1 MIQLQFF
8 SRKEFFMGSSIVLVL
23 AFPLMFVG
31 LIFEM
36 IMGAFIGYPTA
47 QIELPY
53 DEATG
58 LVWEYDNVDDPYIN
72 LVKTEIKD
80 GKQIFIFESAGIS
93 LDWNGEVME
102 LVFTDKNGNEEVYY
116 AYGGAKRTA
125 PEFTAADECDT
136 YELTVTAENPVNGGK
151 WIVTDHNYYLL
162 HKELNEADTQTFTV
176 VVSPEN
182 KKGCYANEYGM
193 FSVEF
198 TYVDSLGIPRE
209 LSSAIYKLDDGEH
222 YLSET
227 KHQKF
232 SDFMGELLEHAGS

>member
-1 MIQLQFF
+1 
-8 SRKEFFMGSSIVLVL
+8 MGSSIVLIL

-36 IMGAFIGYPTA
+36 IMGAVVGYPTA

-53 DEATG
+53 DEAAG

-80 GKQIFIFESAGIS
+80 GKQVFIFESAGIS

-116 AYGGAKRTA
+116 AYGGAKRSA
-125 PEFTAADECDT
+125 PEFCADEECSL
-136 YELTVTAENPVNGGK
+136 YELTITAENPVSGGK
-151 WIVTDHNYYLL
+151 WKVGDHNYYLL
-162 HKELNEADTQTFTV
+162 HQEINEADSQTFTV
-176 VVSPEN
+176 VVTPEN
-182 KKGCYANEYGM
+182 KKGSYAEYGM

-198 TYVDSLGIPRE
+198 VYVDSLGVPVE
-209 LSSAIYKLDDGEH
+209 LSTAIFKLEDGEH
-222 YLSET
+222 YLSEI
-227 KHQKF
+227 KNQSF
-232 SDFMGELLEHAGS
+232 SGFMGDLLEHAGS

>member
-1 MIQLQFF
+1 
-8 SRKEFFMGSSIVLVL
+8 MGSSIVLVL
-23 AFPLMFVG
+23 AFPLMFFG

-36 IMGAFIGYPTA
+36 ITGAVVGYPTA

-72 LVKTEIKD
+72 LVKTEIID
-80 GKQIFIFESAGIS
+80 GKQIFIFESSGIK

-116 AYGGAKRTA
+116 AYGGAKRNA
-125 PEFTAADECDT
+125 PEFCPAEECSL
-136 YELTVTAENPVNGGK
+136 YEVTITAENPVNGGK

-162 HKELNEADTQTFTV
+162 YEESTEADSQTFTV
-176 VVSPEN
+176 VVNPEN
-182 KKGCYANEYGM
+182 KKGSYAEYGM

-222 YLSET
+222 YLAET
-227 KHQKF
+227 KYQKF
-232 SDFMGELLEHAGS
+232 SDFIGDLLEHAGS

>member
-1 MIQLQFF
+1 
-8 SRKEFFMGSSIVLVL
+8 MGSSIVLVL
-23 AFPLMFVG
+23 AFPLMFFG

-36 IMGAFIGYPTA
+36 IVGAVVGYPTA

-80 GKQIFIFESAGIS
+80 GKQIFIFENAGIG

-102 LVFTDKNGNEEVYY
+102 IVFTDKNGNEEVYY
-116 AYGGAKRTA
+116 AYGGARRFA
-125 PEFTAADECDT
+125 PGFFADEECSL
-136 YELTVTAENPVNGGK
+136 YEVTVTAENPVSGGK
-151 WIVTDHNYYLL
+151 WKVTDHNYYLL
-162 HKELNEADTQTFTV
+162 YKDINEGDSQTFTV
-176 VVSPEN
+176 VVTPEN

-209 LSSAIYKLDDGEH
+209 LSSAIYKLDNDEH
-222 YLSET
+222 YLSEI
-227 KHQKF
+227 KYQKF
-232 SDFMGELLEHAGS
+232 SDFMDDLLEHAGS